1 MVTGTNDCIVLIAL
15 IALLNLKLSI
25 WIVDMTQTI
34 FAKILNIYLAGF
46 FVFGHGF
53 TSHIII
59 ISDLAGDVKYN
70 RLMTLLYILYSPL
83 HKAIK
88 IGISDVSGRRFA
100 SHRTKG
106 WILIK
111 YWWFSERD
119 KARSVETLVLRTL
132 RAKHGPFLDKAD
144 MPQGGYTET
153 FDASKVTRKGLIR
166 MVNRAIKDLS

>member
-1 MVTGTNDCIVLIAL
+1 MHISLGIGILFGYEG
-15 IALLNLKLSI
+15 LKGIWYFHVYHNLSI
-25 WIVDMTQTI
+25 
-34 FAKILNIYLAGF
+34 
-46 FVFGHGF
+46 
-53 TSHIII
+53 
-59 ISDLAGDVKYN
+59 SDFAGDVKYN

-83 HKAIK
+83 HKAVK

-119 KARSVETLVLRTL
+119 KARAVETLVVNTL
-132 RAKHGPFLDKAD
+132 TKKYGSFLDKAD

-166 MVNRAIKDLS
+166 MVNKAIKDLS